1 MLPRPRIRDMT
12 AERFALV
19 KTSGMGAFQRKPR
32 QFLPPVAFVGRG
44 IFYLVAEAGPL
55 GVGRIKFRV
64 IEFAGF
70 RTPPCFGGKTPQ
82 DARPTAVGIFKAVGM
97 QAGEKIGDG

>member
-1 MLPRPRIRDMT
+1 MT

-19 KTSGMGAFQRKPR
+19 KTSGMGAFQRKSR
-32 QFLPPVAFVGRG
+32 QFSPPVAFFGRG

-64 IEFAGF
+64 IEFACF
-70 RTPPCFGGKTPQ
+70 RPPPSFGGESAQ
-82 DARPTAVGIFKAVGM
+82 DARPTAVGVFKAVGM
-97 QAGEKIGDG
+97 KAGEKIGDG